1 MILIGS
7 LEYKTSDERKSGTR
21 HIRDDCLSCESG
33 KLKRGGG
40 SGDAMASEVRKI
52 QQSIGSSLFVVVVSG
67 LWN

>member
-33 KLKRGGG
+33 KMKRGG

-52 QQSIGSSLFVVVVSG
+52 QQSIGSSLFVVVSG